1 MLLSRFLI
9 KFTMT
14 PPLPNDPPR
23 NAPFASIFW
32 PTLCNSI
39 DWFLPPWGSTTQKFC
54 LNFHFRKLLSL
65 KEESLDP
72 NGMVSKFLQ
81 LVRSG
86 PFFKLLCVFTDLDL
100 ASLDGDDDAFL
111 SQPSCLVETRQWK
124 HGCFTILEDSQFEGE
139 ACLDCIFNVGCEG
152 MLCYCFFFFIIENPV

>member
-1 MLLSRFLI
+1 
-9 KFTMT
+9 
-14 PPLPNDPPR
+14 
-23 NAPFASIFW
+23 
-32 PTLCNSI
+32 
-39 DWFLPPWGSTTQKFC
+39 
-54 LNFHFRKLLSL
+54 
-65 KEESLDP
+65 
-72 NGMVSKFLQ
+72 MVSKFLQ

-86 PFFKLLCVFTDLDL
+86 PFFKLLRVFTDLDL